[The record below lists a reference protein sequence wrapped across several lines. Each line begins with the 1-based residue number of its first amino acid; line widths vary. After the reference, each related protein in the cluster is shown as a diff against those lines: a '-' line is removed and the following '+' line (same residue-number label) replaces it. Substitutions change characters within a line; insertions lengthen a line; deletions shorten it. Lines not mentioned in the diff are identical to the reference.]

1 MSNKIS
7 PSLPADSLP
16 CSIFIFDIKDNRFV
30 YANPEFEDLLGY
42 TLPEIQSLGSR
53 FLPSALQCGTEDDV
67 PSCLSELQKLEPGQ
81 TFSFVDQMRDRAK
94 RQLKLNI
101 TVAAHLHHADG
112 SIKQVLGTVQN
123 LTQSVKT
130 EKRLRESEGNL
141 NRLTNVIPGAVYQFR
156 LSKEGEMS
164 FPFISRGAK
173 ELFGYEAEEL
183 EADFELGWN
192 AIYPKDVEALL
203 KSINNSAKSLEPW
216 TYNFRFR
223 TKDGVLKWIRGSS
236 VPEVPENDGSIIWNG
251 VFTDISEHKRLE
263 ENLDAARERAESA
276 NRAKSLF
283 LANMSHEIRT
293 PMNALMGMCELLYET
308 SLDEEQEEC
317 LDTIRNSGKNLL
329 SLLNNILD
337 LSKME
342 ASKLDIECIPFN
354 LQDWLQE
361 TLALFSSKIF
371 AKNLDFI
378 CDEDENL
385 PLEIHSDPNR
395 LRQILINLLSN
406 ATKFTMHGE
415 IIVAASI
422 VEQFSDRSALLR
434 FSISDSGIGIG
445 EDKLKYIFEA
455 FNQGDDSTARYFGGT
470 GLGLT
475 ISERLTKMMGGD
487 LAVESDIGKG
497 STFTFTV
504 KVFSI
509 TPAPNLHIKWENEK
523 KALIFEDSTAYSDLV
538 LKLKRLNISTL
549 IVNKA
554 DKAVRLLE
562 DDITSFKVIFIDA
575 QWLRMQVESIAD
587 KIISLANNSNLPL
600 VVIYSP
606 GKPDSLNGKL
616 RVPSAVRLFKP
627 ILIQHLREK
636 LLQVLRVNEEKAL
649 EIDGINQLAAEKINQ
664 RKALKILLVEDPDTS
679 QVMTI
684 KTLERLG
691 FDPDLA
697 ANGLEA
703 LELLNRKNYD
713 VILMDIQMS
722 NMSGLEVTKRIRED
736 FPPDRQPRI
745 VALAA
750 SVMHDDHEACLEAG
764 MDFFLPKPINISML
778 SNAIDSVTDRHY

>member
-1 MSNKIS
+1 
-7 PSLPADSLP
+7 
-16 CSIFIFDIKDNRFV
+16 
-30 YANPEFEDLLGY
+30 
-42 TLPEIQSLGSR
+42 
-53 FLPSALQCGTEDDV
+53 
-67 PSCLSELQKLEPGQ
+67 
-81 TFSFVDQMRDRAK
+81 
-94 RQLKLNI
+94 
-101 TVAAHLHHADG
+101 
-112 SIKQVLGTVQN
+112 
-123 LTQSVKT
+123 
-130 EKRLRESEGNL
+130 
-141 NRLTNVIPGAVYQFR
+141 
-156 LSKEGEMS
+156 
-164 FPFISRGAK
+164 
-173 ELFGYEAEEL
+173 
-183 EADFELGWN
+183 
-192 AIYPKDVEALL
+192 
-203 KSINNSAKSLEPW
+203 
-216 TYNFRFR
+216 
-223 TKDGVLKWIRGSS
+223 
-236 VPEVPENDGSIIWNG
+236 
-251 VFTDISEHKRLE
+251 
-263 ENLDAARERAESA
+263 
-276 NRAKSLF
+276 
-283 LANMSHEIRT
+283 
-293 PMNALMGMCELLYET
+293 MNALMGMCELLYET

-455 FNQGDDSTARYFGGT
+455 FNQGDDSKARYFGGT